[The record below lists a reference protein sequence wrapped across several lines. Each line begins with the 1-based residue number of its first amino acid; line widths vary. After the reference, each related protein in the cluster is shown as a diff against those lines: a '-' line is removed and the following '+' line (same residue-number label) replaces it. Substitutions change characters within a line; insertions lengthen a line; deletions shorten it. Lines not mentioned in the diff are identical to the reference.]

1 MNHPIKDISIKRF
14 NNLIIFFNGHAWA
27 IVARVRE
34 EKKKNWN
41 EATFYRSRFIYSPLG
56 RDTFVC
62 VVFYYYYYFL
72 FYYYFFFN
80 SFELTRF

>member
-34 EKKKNWN
+34 EKKKIG
-41 EATFYRSRFIYSPLG
+41 TKPLSIALDSSSL
-56 RDTFVC
+56 R
-62 VVFYYYYYFL
+62 
-72 FYYYFFFN
+72 
-80 SFELTRF
+80 